1 MTMWV
6 QARSRREVVLALN
19 LQGPG
24 EIKRE
29 VVMDPVVSPAE
40 IMSREVELGCES
52 WTFFASSCYST
63 VVQQTL
69 SLWLCLAQQL
79 KQQLRNTL
87 VAVQWRQD
95 TVVFRV
101 GVHGQAFTPP
111 PALISNLGS
120 VDVKPNVNG

>member
-1 MTMWV
+1 MWV

-40 IMSREVELGCES
+40 IMSREVGLGCES

-69 SLWLCLAQQL
+69 SL
-79 KQQLRNTL
+79 
-87 VAVQWRQD
+87 
-95 TVVFRV
+95 
-101 GVHGQAFTPP
+101 
-111 PALISNLGS
+111 
-120 VDVKPNVNG
+120 